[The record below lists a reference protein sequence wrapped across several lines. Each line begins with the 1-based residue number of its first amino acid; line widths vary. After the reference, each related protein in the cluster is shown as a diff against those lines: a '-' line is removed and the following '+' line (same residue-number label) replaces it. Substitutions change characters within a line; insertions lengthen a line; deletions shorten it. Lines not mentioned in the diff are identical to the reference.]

1 MFGHAGLARY
11 ALYHLETYGA
21 PALKLDLKNL
31 AVFGR
36 WQYAT
41 A

>member
-1 MFGHAGLARY
+1 MFGHAGLSRH